1 MAPSQYKPLCNEFV
15 IQFTSNTT
23 VEEVDDVPCIPRF
36 NFTFI
41 EETGMEAKLNKRVD
55 LTDVIGHLVEHTK
68 ISIFKCGFRTS
79 LKKDLHLKLS
89 GGCSVRVTLWER
101 AASQMED
108 ILKSVG
114 EEGIILIVSSTYL
127 CGKSVEDMYFSS
139 SSATKLYANLDIPEV
154 SNFTIRNYPIDSS
167 NAITPSILV
176 EIINIIRSPS
186 ITIQQMNDLQLDD
199 NNKDKYYTI
208 QCKVRDIR
216 EGWCYVGCI
225 NCPRKVKEG
234 QDEYYCWSCE
244 KTFTKTCLRFRV
256 RLQVEDNTADSELII
271 FDYEGQRFF
280 KTDADNLY
288 ATSGETRQTPPNF
301 VMQLIGQEMKFQI
314 KFPSYLTIPLTE
326 YPVYRILGVMEAVPP
341 TADAGKE
348 EKYISGSSSSQS
360 PTSSLTVTET
370 PVGVPAGN
378 LNLADTINLGG
389 EDSPIHQAVNVITDD
404 MPPTNAKEA
413 TRKRRKIII
422 QTSDSE
428 KE

>member
-1 MAPSQYKPLCNEFV
+1 MMV
-15 IQFTSNTT
+15 
-23 VEEVDDVPCIPRF
+23 
-36 NFTFI
+36 
-41 EETGMEAKLNKRVD
+41 
-55 LTDVIGHLVEHTK
+55 
-68 ISIFKCGFRTS
+68 
-79 LKKDLHLKLS
+79 
-89 GGCSVRVTLWER
+89 
-101 AASQMED
+101 
-108 ILKSVG
+108 
-114 EEGIILIVSSTYL
+114 
-127 CGKSVEDMYFSS
+127 
-139 SSATKLYANLDIPEV
+139 PEV
-154 SNFTIRNYPIDSS
+154 LRQHNKFHGKE
-167 NAITPSILV
+167 
-176 EIINIIRSPS
+176 EIFY
-186 ITIQQMNDLQLDD
+186 DLQGQSLTYK
-199 NNKDKYYTI
+199 NIPQLSTI
-208 QCKVRDIR
+208 MI
-216 EGWCYVGCI
+216 
-225 NCPRKVKEG
+225 
-234 QDEYYCWSCE
+234 
-244 KTFTKTCLRFRV
+244 
-256 RLQVEDNTADSELII
+256 LII
-271 FDYEGQRFF
+271 FDYEGHRFF

-288 ATSGETRQTPPNF
+288 AASGETRQTPPNF

-422 QTSDSE
+422 KTSDSE